1 MKISKIEIFV
11 LTIPYER
18 VTKVAYHTYTETIN
32 TYIKIHTDDGIVG
45 IGEASPSPAFTGES
59 VGSLMDALQLIGSKI
74 LGMDPFEVNNIN
86 DIMNKYILYNRAA
99 KCAVDEALYD
109 IMARACNVPVY
120 NLLGGAYRS
129 EFSTQRAIPILEPK
143 EMADMAVT
151 LVNEGY
157 TVFEVKV
164 GLEPKRDVD
173 RVVAIEDAIGDKA
186 TLIVDAN
193 CGWTPMEAVN
203 VLKKLEHY
211 TNILAEQPTRS
222 LDGLAWI
229 RNKIQLPIIAD
240 ECAFTAQDA
249 LEIIKKDAADIISM
263 KVLKAGGFT
272 ECLKIRSICDT
283 AGIPYRIDDMAVTKI
298 GNTASTHLA
307 LSSRNIVGCGVAQH
321 FFLSHKLDILESGGV
336 IIKDGKAFAPKG
348 IGLGFEVKDEV
359 LGEPKCV
366 IK

>member
-1 MKISKIEIFV
+1 MKISKVDIYV

-18 VTKVAYHTYTETIN
+18 ETKVAYHTYTETTN
-32 TYIKIHTDDGIVG
+32 VYVKIHTDDGIVG
-45 IGEASPSPAFTGES
+45 IGEASPAPAFTGES
-59 VGSLMDALQLIGSKI
+59 VGSLVDAVQLIASKI
-74 LGMDPFEVNNIN
+74 LGMDPFEIGKINTVMAKYTLFNN
-86 DIMNKYILYNRAA
+86 AA
-99 KCAVDEALYD
+99 KCAVDTALHD
-109 IMARACNVPVY
+109 IVARACNVPLY
-120 NLLGGAYRS
+120 NLLGGAYRK

-143 EMADMAVT
+143 EMADMAVK
-151 LVNEGY
+151 LVGEGY

-203 VLKKLEHY
+203 VLKQIQHY

-222 LDGLAWI
+222 LEGLAWI
-229 RNKIQLPIIAD
+229 RDKISLPIIAD
-240 ECAFTAQDA
+240 ESIFTAQDA
-249 LEIIKKDAADIISM
+249 LNIIKKDAADIISM
-263 KVLKAGGFT
+263 KILKAGGFT

-298 GNTASTHLA
+298 GNTASAHLA
-307 LSSRNIVGCGVAQH
+307 LSSKDIVGCGVAQH
-321 FFLSHKLDILESGGV
+321 FFLSHKVNVLESGGV
-336 IIKDGKAFAPKG
+336 VIKDGMAIAPKG
-348 IGLGFEVKDEV
+348 VGLGLEVNYEV
-359 LGEPKCV
+359 LGEPKYT

>member
-1 MKISKIEIFV
+1 MKISKVEIYV

-18 VTKVAYHTYTETIN
+18 ETKVAYHTYIETTN
-32 TYIKIHTDDGIVG
+32 VYVKIHTDDGIVG

-59 VGSLMDALQLIGSKI
+59 VGSIVDIVQLIASKI
-74 LGMDPFEVNNIN
+74 IGMDPFEIGKIN
-86 DIMNKYILYNRAA
+86 ALMEKLALFNRAA
-99 KCAVDEALYD
+99 KCAVDVALYD

-120 NLLGGAYRS
+120 NLLGGKYRN

-143 EMADMAVT
+143 EMADMAVK
-151 LVNEGY
+151 LVKEGY

-173 RVVAIEDAIGDKA
+173 RVVAIEDAIGNKA
-186 TLIVDAN
+186 TLIEDAN

-203 VLKKLEHY
+203 VLKEIEHY

-222 LDGLAWI
+222 LEGLAWI
-229 RNKIQLPIIAD
+229 RNKVSLPIIAD
-240 ECAFTAQDA
+240 ESVFTAQDA
-249 LEIIKKDAADIISM
+249 LNVIKKDAADIISM
-263 KVLKAGGFT
+263 KILKAGGFT

-298 GNTASTHLA
+298 GNTASAHLA
-307 LSSRNIVGCGVAQH
+307 LASSDIVGCGVAQH

-336 IIKDGKAFAPKG
+336 TIADGMAIAPKG
-348 IGLGFEVKDEV
+348 PGLGLEVRYEV
-359 LGEPKCV
+359 LGEPKYT
-366 IK
+366 IT